1 MINRT
6 HAAAALITAG
16 LAVGATT
23 MVVAQDV
30 TSSTSTDLFKKGME
44 LLQAGSTRQAKQAL
58 ERVDPLQLP
67 EGDRAAYFTAL
78 KQAQGSVGALRP
90 APAPG
95 VTKTP
100 IVPEVKT
107 PEQPGQPSVNP
118 PVKEPGK
125 ELGKGGDPLATARD
139 AKQAALLAAGDD
151 AMSKKLYAQA
161 AQSYGEAHDLAPE
174 DSFIAGKLAAAR
186 SEQSKHS
193 GATLSVETRLY
204 EVEHQKTLS
213 QFKTAIEDAKVH
225 LAARDYVGANRMVS
239 VARAQSNE
247 GRNWLS
253 VREYDDMQ
261 DQAAAL
267 GASIDAD
274 ALQHDIE
281 AMKIKQSATDSGAN
295 AASKEDKSVR
305 INHLLITAR
314 ALQRNGQNEQALA
327 AAEQALAADPG
338 NMAAEMLTEM
348 LRDELFLRR
357 SDNLLKQKANH
368 TATLGLENRE
378 AVIPY
383 TDLLTYPTDW
393 PQLSERRI
401 AASAGSN
408 VESDVDRNTRHLLDE
423 KIIENSAFNGD
434 SLETALNFVRDA
446 TGANMVVLWG
456 AIEAAG
462 IKKDKAVTQPLK
474 HVSAAQLLRVILEG
488 VSTELEGENRLGYAI
503 EGGIIK
509 VATKKEL
516 KNTTTENVYDIRD
529 LLVQVPTFA
538 DAPSFSLSDALRGSS
553 GGGSATSI
561 FDDGAATPD
570 RASDSTIID
579 ELTTRI
585 KEHVGT
591 KAEWDDNL
599 SVISAYHGQLLV
611 KTTPENHRALARLL
625 ENFRQTR
632 SVQIAVESRFLV
644 VDNNFLEEFGVD
656 MDMAF
661 AGNNGLS
668 PINVRQNSAANQNGG
683 TTGMAARPA
692 SDLTP
697 SSFKGSGGGTSPQ
710 ALTLGASY
718 LSDLQV
724 DLLVSATQAKKT
736 GITLT
741 APRLTFFNGQR
752 AYVVVG
758 RQVAFVSDL
767 TPIAGTTAART
778 TISTVQSGVVLDV
791 EGTTSADRR
800 YVTLTLRPS
809 MATLKTP
816 IRQLEVRAAN
826 VNINNNNNN
835 IVPDVGNNN
844 NNNNNGTLLGYIEA
858 PELELTSIR
867 TTVSIPDRGTLMTGG
882 QRLISETQVEV
893 GVPVLSKIP
902 LLDRLFTNTSQIKD
916 ERTLLILIKPTV
928 ILQNEEEES
937 RWPGGPADWSS
948 FNAHELPQEAR

>member
-1 MINRT
+1 MRCFGVSSDFRKTLFCSEKRWISRMEAILARTSFTVPHFWRLRLINRT

-30 TSSTSTDLFKKGME
+30 TSSASTDLYKKGLD
-44 LLQAGSTRQAKQAL
+44 LLQAGSTRQAKEAL

-67 EGDRAAYFTAL
+67 EADRAAYFTAL
-78 KQAQGSVGALRP
+78 KQAQGAPGALRP
-90 APAPG
+90 APVPG

-100 IVPEVKT
+100 VVPVNP
-107 PEQPGQPSVNP
+107 PEQPGTNP
-118 PVKEPGK
+118 PSKPAT
-125 ELGKGGDPLATARD
+125 GDPLANARD
-139 AKQAALLAAGDD
+139 AKAAALMAAGDD

-174 DSFIAGKLAAAR
+174 DTVIAGKLAAAR

-193 GATLSVETRLY
+193 GSTLSVETRMY
-204 EVEHQKTLS
+204 EVEHQKAVS
-213 QFKTAIEDAKVH
+213 QFKTAIEDAKAH

-253 VREYDDMQ
+253 VREYEDMQ
-261 DQAAAL
+261 DEAAAL
-267 GASIDAD
+267 GAMIDAD
-274 ALQHDIE
+274 ALQRDLE
-281 AMKIKQSATDSGAN
+281 AQKLKQSATESGAN
-295 AASKEDKSVR
+295 VSSKEDKAARV
-305 INHLLITAR
+305 NHLLITAR

-338 NMAAEMLTEM
+338 NIAADMLTEM
-348 LRDELFLRR
+348 LRDELYLRR
-357 SDNLLKQKANH
+357 SDYLLKQKANH

-401 AASAGSN
+401 TASAGAN

-529 LLVQVPTFA
+529 LLVQVPTFT
-538 DAPSFSLSDALRGSS
+538 DAPSFSLADALKSSS
-553 GGGSATSI
+553 GGAAASI
-561 FDDGAATPD
+561 FDDATAAPD
-570 RASDSTIID
+570 KVSESTIIE

-611 KTTPENHRALARLL
+611 KTTPENHRSLAKLL

-668 PINVRQNSAANQNGG
+668 PINVKQNSAPNQVGG
-683 TTGMAARPA
+683 GTGMAARPS

-697 SSFKGSGGGTSPQ
+697 ASFKSSGGGASPQ

-724 DLLVSATQAKKT
+724 DLLVSATQAHKT

-741 APRLTFFNGQR
+741 ASSPPVRFAPHR
-752 AYVVVG
+752 PAWRRPPG
-758 RQVAFVSDL
+758 R
-767 TPIAGTTAART
+767 RT
-778 TISTVQSGVVLDV
+778 
-791 EGTTSADRR
+791 
-800 YVTLTLRPS
+800 
-809 MATLKTP
+809 
-816 IRQLEVRAAN
+816 
-826 VNINNNNNN
+826 
-835 IVPDVGNNN
+835 
-844 NNNNNGTLLGYIEA
+844 
-858 PELELTSIR
+858 
-867 TTVSIPDRGTLMTGG
+867 
-882 QRLISETQVEV
+882 
-893 GVPVLSKIP
+893 
-902 LLDRLFTNTSQIKD
+902 
-916 ERTLLILIKPTV
+916 
-928 ILQNEEEES
+928 
-937 RWPGGPADWSS
+937 
-948 FNAHELPQEAR
+948 